1 MSDQKKKKLK
11 VRLKE
16 FKDDEIH
23 KIDDKTFYINS
34 YMIYNSDR
42 KGFLC
47 DCMDATI
54 NVGKQC
60 KHIKKVQEHISKNAP
75 VR

>member
-1 MSDQKKKKLK
+1 MEPKKKFKA
-11 VRLKE
+11 RLKE

-23 KIDDKTFYINS
+23 KLDDKTFYIGE

-47 DCMDATI
+47 DCKAFMFDDT
-54 NVGKQC
+54 QDC
-60 KHIKKVQEHISKNAP
+60 KHIIRVKLSLSQV
-75 VR
+75 

>member
-1 MSDQKKKKLK
+1 MEEKKRKLK
-11 VRLKE
+11 TRLKE

-42 KGFLC
+42 LGWLC
-47 DCMDATI
+47 DCKAFMFDDT
-54 NVGKQC
+54 KDC
-60 KHIKKVQEHISKNAP
+60 KHIIRVKGLSSQN
-75 VR
+75 